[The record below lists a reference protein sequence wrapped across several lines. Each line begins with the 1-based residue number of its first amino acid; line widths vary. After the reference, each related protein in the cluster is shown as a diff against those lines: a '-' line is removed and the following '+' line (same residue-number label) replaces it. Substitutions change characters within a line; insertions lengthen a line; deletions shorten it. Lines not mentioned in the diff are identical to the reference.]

1 MKIAFLIGEI
11 KINAGQTNN
20 IIEVVNYLI
29 KNFSNC
35 EITIYTPKIG
45 ARENEL
51 FSNSRVGIKKI
62 NQYYRCM
69 LFRKNLANELKQ
81 YDLIYVKGSFPYIYP
96 ATKSGKPN
104 ILVLHHMDSPKLFPT
119 VSQKIMTI
127 AANFLTGF
135 VIKKPTEAITVSEE
149 LRQFYKQK
157 YGREVYVIGDQ
168 ISDIFFEPF
177 NRTFPSNT
185 DEVRLLSVGYW
196 DGYNGRKRQ
205 HLLLSYFKDVLSVYR
220 NAHLFLVGLGGS
232 EISELATITKFLGIS
247 NNVTLEGYLP
257 LVELKNMY
265 LSKHIYVTATTFEGF
280 YRQEV
285 EALAMGMPV
294 LAFDS
299 REIVKNSSACASVN
313 HVIKSNAGKLYKDSK
328 SMIKGIKDIFEQYET
343 LSSNG
348 KTYAIRYSSE
358 VVGKRSAELI
368 EKLVNAG
375 A

>member
-1 MKIAFLIGEI
+1 LKIAFLIGEI

-20 IIEVVNYLI
+20 IIEVVNYLN
-29 KNFSNC
+29 KYFRNC

-45 ARENEL
+45 ETESEL
-51 FSNSRVGIKKI
+51 FLNSRVDVKKI
-62 NQYYRCM
+62 NEYYRC
-69 LFRKNLANELKQ
+69 LVFRKKLSNDLKQ
-81 YDLIYVKGSFPYIYP
+81 YDVIYVKGSFPYVYP

-104 ILVLHHMDSPKLFPT
+104 ILVLHHMDSPKLFPM
-119 VSQKIMTI
+119 VSKKIRII

-135 VIKKPTEAITVSEE
+135 VIRKPTEVITVSEE
-149 LRQFYKQK
+149 LGQFYKQK
-157 YGREVYVIGDQ
+157 YGRNVHVVEDQ

-177 NRTFPSNT
+177 HRTFPSSK

-205 HLLLSYFKDVLSVYR
+205 HILLSYFKDVLSVYK
-220 NAHLFLVGLGGS
+220 NAHLFLVGLGES
-232 EISELATITKFLGIS
+232 EISELNKITKFLGIS
-247 NNVTLEGYLP
+247 NNVSLEGYLP
-257 LVELKNMY
+257 LEELRSMY
-265 LSKHIYVTATTFEGF
+265 LSEHIYVTATTFEGF

-285 EALAMGMPV
+285 EAMAMGMPV

-299 REIVKNSSACASVN
+299 REIVKNLSATASVN
-313 HVIKSNAGKLYKDSK
+313 HVMKSNAGKLFKDSK
-328 SMIKGIKDIFEQYET
+328 SMIKGIKEILEQYET
-343 LSSNG
+343 LSTNG

-368 EKLVNAG
+368 EKLVNNG